1 MLEESTDWLVK
12 KSAFSTLLRK
22 GMKSKLQIL
31 RQMILCI
38 DYERER
44 QILMYGAGINVTIE
58 TVDDICKSVI
68 WQSSFTKCSFDYFV
82 PNDVDVD
89 KLSCESDILK

>member
-1 MLEESTDWLVK
+1 MNVK
-12 KSAFSTLLRK
+12 GR
-22 GMKSKLQIL
+22 GP
-31 RQMILCI
+31 
-38 DYERER
+38 
-44 QILMYGAGINVTIE
+44 MYGAGINVTIE

-89 KLSCESDILK
+89 KLSCE

>member
-31 RQMILCI
+31 RQMILFMNVKG
-38 DYERER
+38 RGP
-44 QILMYGAGINVTIE
+44 MYGAGINVTIE